1 MGLQMNKRYEV
12 RDKGGKMANAMK
24 SASAAGAGST
34 ASPCT
39 PFSVNL
45 AVLSPDDQTQVSFG
59 ISRHC
64 PPSGPLY
71 IIIFVLRTNE
81 TGGFQDRVKLEV
93 TLGDTDNDDA
103 QAMVDRGLTMTQ
115 IQFLQGPITNR
126 AQSLPNGTTS
136 DNRTAKLLAAMPHL
150 A

>member
-1 MGLQMNKRYEV
+1 MSNSPTPAP
-12 RDKGGKMANAMK
+12 GGSKPC
-24 SASAAGAGST
+24 SA
-34 ASPCT
+34 
-39 PFSVNL
+39 FSVNL
-45 AVLSPDDQTQVSFG
+45 AVLSPDNSTQVSFG

-93 TLGDTDNDDA
+93 TLGDTDNADA

-115 IQFLQGPITNR
+115 IEFLQGPITNR
-126 AQSLPNGTTS
+126 ARSLPDGTTA
-136 DNRTAKLLAAMPHL
+136 DNKTAKLLAAVPHL
-150 A
+150 V

>member
-1 MGLQMNKRYEV
+1 
-12 RDKGGKMANAMK
+12 MANQK
-24 SASAAGAGST
+24 KAALADGAGSA

-93 TLGDTDNDDA
+93 TLGDTDNADA

-115 IQFLQGPITNR
+115 IEFLQGPITTR
-126 AQSLPNGTTS
+126 AQSLSAGTTA
-136 DNRTAKLLAAMPHL
+136 DNKTAKLLTAMPHL

>member
-1 MGLQMNKRYEV
+1 MIMTKHKR
-12 RDKGGKMANAMK
+12 KHSQGGSMPDRPTTTT
-24 SASAAGAGST
+24 GGGS
-34 ASPCT
+34 SPCK

-64 PPSGPLY
+64 PPSGPMY

-81 TGGFQDRVKLEV
+81 SGEFQDRVKLEV
-93 TLGDTDNDDA
+93 TLGDTDNADA

-115 IQFLQGPITNR
+115 IEFLQGPITNR
-126 AQSLPNGTTS
+126 AQNLPAGTTT
-136 DNRTAKLLAAMPHL
+136 DNKTAKLLAAMPHL
-150 A
+150 S

>member
-1 MGLQMNKRYEV
+1 MPDQPTTTT
-12 RDKGGKMANAMK
+12 GGA
-24 SASAAGAGST
+24 
-34 ASPCT
+34 ASPCK

-71 IIIFVLRTNE
+71 VIVFVLRTNE
-81 TGGFQDRVKLEV
+81 SGGFQDRVKLEV
-93 TLGDTDNDDA
+93 TLGDTDNPDA

-115 IQFLQGPITNR
+115 IQFLQGPITDR
-126 AQSLPNGTTS
+126 AKDLPDGTTS
-136 DNRTAKLLAAMPHL
+136 DNKTAKLLAAMPHL

>member
-1 MGLQMNKRYEV
+1 
-12 RDKGGKMANAMK
+12 
-24 SASAAGAGST
+24 
-34 ASPCT
+34 
-39 PFSVNL
+39 L
-45 AVLSPDDQTQVSFG
+45 AVLSPDNSTQVSFG

-93 TLGDTDNDDA
+93 TLGDTDNADA

-115 IQFLQGPITNR
+115 IEFLQGPITNR
-126 AQSLPNGTTS
+126 ARSLPDGTTA
-136 DNRTAKLLAAMPHL
+136 DNKTAKLLAAVPHL
-150 A
+150 V

>member
-1 MGLQMNKRYEV
+1 
-12 RDKGGKMANAMK
+12 MANQKRAALADATG
-24 SASAAGAGST
+24 SA

-59 ISRHC
+59 IARHC
-64 PPSGPLY
+64 PPTGPLY

-126 AQSLPNGTTS
+126 AQSLPDGTTS
-136 DNRTAKLLAAMPHL
+136 DNKTAKLLAAMPHL

>member
-1 MGLQMNKRYEV
+1 
-12 RDKGGKMANAMK
+12 MANQMK
-24 SASAAGAGST
+24 AGSETGTGSAASA
-34 ASPCT
+34 CT

-64 PPSGPLY
+64 PPSGSLY

-81 TGGFQDRVKLEV
+81 SGTFQDRVKLEV
-93 TLGDTDNDDA
+93 TLGDTDNADA

-115 IQFLQGPITNR
+115 IEFLQGPITAR
-126 AQSLPNGTTS
+126 AQSLPGGTTS
-136 DNRTAKLLAAMPHL
+136 DNRTAKLLAVMPHL

>member
-1 MGLQMNKRYEV
+1 
-12 RDKGGKMANAMK
+12 MANEPQA
-24 SASAAGAGST
+24 ASARGSGSGV
-34 ASPCT
+34 SPCK

-45 AVLSPDDQTQVSFG
+45 AVLSPDDQTQISFG
-59 ISRHC
+59 VSRHC

-71 IIIFVLRTNE
+71 ILVFVLRTNE

-93 TLGDTDNDDA
+93 TLGDTDSADA

-115 IQFLQGPITNR
+115 IEFLQGPVTAR
-126 AQSLPNGTTS
+126 AQNLPEGTTQ
-136 DNRTAKLLAAMPHL
+136 DNKAAKLLAVMPHL

>member
-1 MGLQMNKRYEV
+1 MIKRKKANK
-12 RDKGGKMANAMK
+12 KGGKMANE
-24 SASAAGAGST
+24 STTGTAGG
-34 ASPCT
+34 ASPCK

-93 TLGDTDNDDA
+93 TLGDTDNADA

-115 IQFLQGPITNR
+115 IQFLQGPITAR
-126 AQSLPNGTTS
+126 AQGLPDGTTS
-136 DNRTAKLLAAMPHL
+136 DNKTARLLAAMPHL

>member
-1 MGLQMNKRYEV
+1 MYRQEAYMTK
-12 RDKGGKMANAMK
+12 RDKTHKEGKNMANETT
-24 SASAAGAGST
+24 AGG

-81 TGGFQDRVKLEV
+81 SGGFQDRVKLEV
-93 TLGDTDNDDA
+93 TLGDTDNADA

-115 IQFLQGPITNR
+115 IEFLQGPIT
-126 AQSLPNGTTS
+126 AQAQKLPPGTTS
-136 DNRTAKLLAAMPHL
+136 DNKTSKLLGAMPHL

>member
-1 MGLQMNKRYEV
+1 MVKGKVLQ
-12 RDKGGKMANAMK
+12 KGKAMANETTAT
-24 SASAAGAGST
+24 AG
-34 ASPCT
+34 ASPCE

-64 PPSGPLY
+64 PPSGALY

-93 TLGDTDNDDA
+93 TLGDTDNADA

-115 IQFLQGPITNR
+115 IEFLQGPITAR
-126 AQSLPNGTTS
+126 AQKLPAGTTS
-136 DNRTAKLLAAMPHL
+136 DNRTNKLLAVMPHL
-150 A
+150 V